1 MAEIVRKRV
10 PELPGLPSLI
20 GKIIRFSYVN
30 DKISRIIRKSDMQ
43 MLSKKDRA
51 ILAELQRDSRL
62 TMQQL
67 AEKVGMSSSACWRRV
82 RSLEE
87 SGVIDRYAVIVDP
100 AKAGFSLSSMTLVS
114 LARHEERSVENFI
127 KEVMRH
133 PEVLECFA
141 TSGEADFHLRVVVED
156 MEAYNKFL
164 DDFIFRIPGVSQV
177 RSNIVLKEIKADTAL
192 PLKA

>member
-1 MAEIVRKRV
+1 MV
-10 PELPGLPSLI
+10 
-20 GKIIRFSYVN
+20 
-30 DKISRIIRKSDMQ
+30 
-43 MLSKKDRA
+43 SKKDRA
-51 ILAELQRDSRL
+51 ILAELQRDARL

-87 SGVIDRYAVIVDP
+87 SGVIDRYAVIVNP
-100 AKAGFSLSSMTLVS
+100 AKAGFALSSMTLVS
-114 LARHEERSVENFI
+114 LARHEERSVENFVT
-127 KEVMRH
+127 EVLRH

-156 MEAYNKFL
+156 IDAYNKFL

-192 PLKA
+192 PL

>member
-1 MAEIVRKRV
+1 
-10 PELPGLPSLI
+10 
-20 GKIIRFSYVN
+20 
-30 DKISRIIRKSDMQ
+30 
-43 MLSKKDRA
+43 MLNRKDRA
-51 ILAELQRDSRL
+51 ILRELQSDARL
-62 TMQQL
+62 TIKQL

-87 SGVIDRYAVIVDP
+87 SGVIDRYAAILNP
-100 AKAGFSLSSMTLVS
+100 ARAGFALSSMTLVS
-114 LARHEERSVENFI
+114 LARHEERNVENFI
-127 KEVMRH
+127 KEVRRH

-156 MEAYNKFL
+156 IDAYNRFL

-192 PLKA
+192 PLK

>member
-1 MAEIVRKRV
+1 
-10 PELPGLPSLI
+10 
-20 GKIIRFSYVN
+20 
-30 DKISRIIRKSDMQ
+30 
-43 MLSKKDRA
+43 MLDRKDRA

-67 AEKVGMSSSACWRRV
+67 AEKVGVSSSACWRRV

-87 SGVIDRYAVIVDP
+87 SGVIDRYAVILNP
-100 AKAGFSLSSMTLVS
+100 GKAGFALSSMTLVS
-114 LARHEERSVENFI
+114 LARHEERSVENFVT
-127 KEVMRH
+127 EVMRH

-156 MEAYNKFL
+156 IDAYNKFL

>member
-1 MAEIVRKRV
+1 
-10 PELPGLPSLI
+10 
-20 GKIIRFSYVN
+20 
-30 DKISRIIRKSDMQ
+30 

-87 SGVIDRYAVIVDP
+87 SGVIDRYAVIVNP
-100 AKAGFSLSSMTLVS
+100 AKAGFALSSMTQVS
-114 LARHEERSVENFI
+114 LARHEERSVENFVT
-127 KEVMRH
+127 EVLRH

-156 MEAYNKFL
+156 IDAYNKFL

-192 PLKA
+192 PLKP